1 MDMAV
6 NSPLDSSHS
15 GIEAGYMG
23 VMMDHGSGA
32 AGKRIRKPSQLY
44 EGFES
49 PGMPPI
55 NHIVPSGPPQ
65 PLVKDPNRLGRMTN
79 QLQFLQKI
87 VLKSLWRHHFAW
99 PFHEPVDSIRLGL
112 PDYHKII
119 KNPMDMGSIK
129 KRLENN
135 YYRTASECM
144 QDFNTMFTNCYIYN
158 KPTDDIVLM
167 AQSLEKAF
175 LQKVAQMPQDEIELA
190 SPPPRSKSAK
200 SSKKGRNN
208 PGVLYTGGMTT
219 AHQVPAV
226 SQSAYSPPTPETPD
240 SILSTPP
247 QTILGK
253 ILTPTFH
260 SEQSLPAITAMP
272 PTQPTTKKKGVKRK
286 ADTTTPTT
294 SAISAGRADSPSAQD
309 TKPAKLAS
317 SRREAAARPAKTR
330 RETVEE
336 LVVGDVGGGVAAAG
350 GRKGG
355 KLGEQMKH
363 CDAILKEMLSKKHA
377 AYAWPFYKPVDAE
390 ALELHDY
397 HDIIKH
403 PMDLG
408 SIKKKLDNRQY
419 RDAQEFAADIRLM
432 FSNCYKYNPPD
443 HDVVSMA
450 HKLQDVFEM
459 RFAKMPDDP
468 EEPTPVPTLS
478 SVLLSAPSARQAPP
492 PPAVSEDDSSSS
504 SESESS
510 RADSEQD
517 RKQRLAELQE
527 QLKAVHEQ
535 LAALSQPQA
544 SKPKKKERDKKEKK
558 KEKHKKK
565 TGTEESEEMSPL
577 AILPSKKSKST
588 KDPVMAKK
596 DRKKPNKKEGIKN
609 SRPAPPLQAGP
620 IPLVPSASLE
630 AEDDIDLS
638 PEKFKPM
645 SYEEKRQLSLDI
657 NKLPGDKLG
666 RVVHIIQTREPSL
679 KNSNPDEIEIDF
691 ETLKPSTLREL
702 EKYVSSC
709 LKKKKKPSA
718 EKSLESTAVTKT
730 RTGSSSS
737 DSSDSSDSEDSDS
750 GLVPKQQK
758 KISVNKD
765 TKRPHH
771 QPLSTGVGPVTSAP
785 PTQPQLVQSKP
796 SFVPPPPSVP
806 ASVPSLDS
814 SQLMASGFD
823 PLANFMNSQL
833 TQSNTESS
841 VPMTAAGALVSSGL
855 LNANMPINQ
864 TPTDTHPFLNQLP
877 IIPSPAIH
885 IALPQQPSRPS
896 NRAAP
901 LPPKHPQPP
910 PSSLPHLPPSSS
922 AQLQPTLPLNLPQ
935 PVPRPRVPSPPSHG
949 ILGTLSAQPPQALL
963 EDDEEPTSNNSET
976 PPLSQV
982 HSLLQSLQ
990 PRPTTLPLSLPTHS
1004 PGQVAPQLVPSM
1016 HTQGLTTNTPALT
1029 QRHIPSHMPQSF
1041 PHSNTLASLQQK
1053 GGVLQQKQQQQQL
1066 MARGVPVRDSISR
1079 GGASAGDGA
1088 VLESRGVGPFAE
1100 GRCNTVLEMS
1110 QRKLSRLRNRK
1121 LLDDW
1126 TTVEELLSHGNR
1138 LDNQEAML
1146 CPSSLLTV
1154 TTV

>member
-1 MDMAV
+1 MVQPMV
-6 NSPLDSSHS
+6 
-15 GIEAGYMG
+15 
-23 VMMDHGSGA
+23 
-32 AGKRIRKPSQLY
+32 
-44 EGFES
+44 
-49 PGMPPI
+49 
-55 NHIVPSGPPQ
+55 Q
-65 PLVKDPNRLGRMTN
+65 PL
-79 QLQFLQKI
+79 I
-87 VLKSLWRHHFAW
+87 
-99 PFHEPVDSIRLGL
+99 
-112 PDYHKII
+112 
-119 KNPMDMGSIK
+119 
-129 KRLENN
+129 
-135 YYRTASECM
+135 
-144 QDFNTMFTNCYIYN
+144 
-158 KPTDDIVLM
+158 
-167 AQSLEKAF
+167 QSLI
-175 LQKVAQMPQDEIELA
+175 QTQ
-190 SPPPRSKSAK
+190 PPR
-200 SSKKGRNN
+200 
-208 PGVLYTGGMTT
+208 V
-219 AHQVPAV
+219 
-226 SQSAYSPPTPETPD
+226 PPTPTNHASHLGPSFPLPTPD
-240 SILSTPP
+240 VLAQGMTSVPP
-247 QTILGK
+247 PAVTHPGLHPAPM
-253 ILTPTFH
+253 L
-260 SEQSLPAITAMP
+260 QSSPALIK
-272 PTQPTTKKKGVKRK
+272 QKKSQKRK
-286 ADTTTPTT
+286 ADTTTPTA
-294 SAISAGRADSPSAQD
+294 SDQLSESPPVSEVTRPRRD
-309 TKPAKLAS
+309 S
-317 SRREAAARPAKTR
+317 SRPLKQPKKDS
-330 RETVEE
+330 
-336 LVVGDVGGGVAAAG
+336 LQPDSQHHLVGGLETGATVASK
-350 GRKGG
+350 RQ
-355 KLGEQMKH
+355 EQLRF
-363 CDAILKEMLSKKHA
+363 CSRLVREMFSKKHV
-377 AYAWPFYKPVDAE
+377 AYAWPFYKPVDTE
-390 ALELHDY
+390 TLGLHDY

-408 SIKKKLDNRQY
+408 TIKKKLDNRQY

-492 PPAVSEDDSSSS
+492 PPVVSEDDSSSS

-565 TGTEESEEMSPL
+565 TGTDESAETSPL
-577 AILPSKKSKST
+577 AILQTSKKSKST

-596 DRKKPNKKEGIKN
+596 DRKKPT
-609 SRPAPPLQAGP
+609 
-620 IPLVPSASLE
+620 SLE
-630 AEDDIDLS
+630 AEDDVDLS

-718 EKSLESTAVTKT
+718 EKSLETTTVTKM

-750 GLVPKQQK
+750 GLVPKQK
-758 KISVNKD
+758 KISGNKD
-765 TKRPHH
+765 TKRLHN
-771 QPLSTGVGPVTSAP
+771 QPLSTGVAPVTSAP
-785 PTQPQLVQSKP
+785 PTLPQLVQSKAP
-796 SFVPPPPSVP
+796 FVPPPPSVP

-814 SQLMASGFD
+814 SQLMTSGFD
-823 PLANFMNSQL
+823 PLTNFMNSQL
-833 TQSNTESS
+833 MQSNAESS
-841 VPMTAAGALVSSGL
+841 APMTTAGALVSSGL
-855 LNANMPINQ
+855 LNSNMPTNQ

-877 IIPSPAIH
+877 IMPSPAIH

-910 PSSLPHLPPSSS
+910 PTSLPHLPPSSS

-1004 PGQVAPQLVPSM
+1004 PGQVAPQLMPSM
-1016 HTQGLTTNTPALT
+1016 HTQGMTTNTPALT
-1029 QRHIPSHMPQSF
+1029 QRHIPGHMPQSF
-1041 PHSNTLASLQQK
+1041 PHSNTSASLQQK
-1053 GGVLQQKQQQQQL
+1053 GAVLQQKPQLHQPQPSPRSKAEPFLPTGSLHESSSPLTMQSPPMPQFHTMGHQSPSQTKKLEQRSSLMAIKEEKSSQSPVLPLSPFSPASCQDAIKPDNKHSLDMKPLDGCRPIPRLPGSPAQPCSQQDMKIKQEPETPIAPKKTQDVKKKPVGPWASLVHGSQSTSASAARSSSGSFELFKRAAREKEARERKAKAQAEQARREQEKLRRDDDNTMEQARRAQEDVRRRQEQPLPLAPTPPASTLPTHSPQPPPAQQQAPPPPTSAAQNALDQQREMARRREQERRRREAMADTIDINFQSDL
-1066 MARGVPVRDSISR
+1066 MAI
-1079 GGASAGDGA
+1079 
-1088 VLESRGVGPFAE
+1088 F
-1100 GRCNTVLEMS
+1100 
-1110 QRKLSRLRNRK
+1110 
-1121 LLDDW
+1121 
-1126 TTVEELLSHGNR
+1126 EENLF
-1138 LDNQEAML
+1138 
-1146 CPSSLLTV
+1146 
-1154 TTV
+1154 